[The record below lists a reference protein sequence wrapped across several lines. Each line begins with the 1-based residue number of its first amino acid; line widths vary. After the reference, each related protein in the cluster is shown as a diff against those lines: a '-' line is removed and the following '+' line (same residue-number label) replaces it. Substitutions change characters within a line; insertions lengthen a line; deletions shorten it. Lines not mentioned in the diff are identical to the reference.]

1 MSAGPFGG
9 FADVTIV
16 TFVFLGRR
24 ADLISAQGG
33 AQTVP
38 TNTGSIR
45 RRADELNRHLFIL
58 TGHVMFILHGESMWC
73 LDLEFR
79 GGRRL
84 S

>member
-1 MSAGPFGG
+1 MSACPFGG

-24 ADLISAQGG
+24 ADLITAQGG

-45 RRADELNRHLFIL
+45 RRADELNMHLYSDR
-58 TGHVMFILHGESMWC
+58 TCDVSWGEY
-73 LDLEFR
+73 LVL
-79 GGRRL
+79 GLGV
-84 S
+84 